1 MSQIDLSVNIGPM
14 QLKNPVMVAS
24 GTFGYAEESAS
35 LIDLNKLGAIV
46 TKAITPNPRA
56 GNPPPRIAETAA
68 GILNSIGLANV
79 GLERFKIEKMPF
91 LRNLDSRIIVNV
103 AGSSQE
109 DYLQV
114 VESLEESEGIDGYE
128 INVSCPN
135 VKQGGMQ
142 FGTDPGNVEKLTAE
156 LRRRTKRALIVKLTP
171 NVTRISDIAKAVEI
185 SGGDGISLI
194 NTVRGMA
201 IDIQTR
207 RPKIA
212 TVIAGLSGPAIK
224 PIAIAKIWEVYN
236 AVSIPIIG
244 LGGIM
249 NTDDTIEFL
258 LAGATAI
265 QVGTANFLDPAT
277 AEKIINELPIY
288 CRHHNITAIHALTG
302 AIQT

>member
-1 MSQIDLSVNIGPM
+1 MSRIDLSVNIGPM

-46 TKAITPNPRA
+46 TKAITLNPRA
-56 GNPPPRIAETAA
+56 GNPPPRIAETPA

-79 GLERFKIEKMPF
+79 GLERFKSEKMPF
-91 LRNLDSRIIVNV
+91 LRKLDSRIVVNV

-109 DYLQV
+109 EYVQV
-114 VESLEESEGIDGYE
+114 VESLEDCEGIDAYE

-142 FGTDPGNVEKLTAE
+142 FGTDPGNVERLTTE
-156 LRRRTKRALIVKLTP
+156 LRRRTARALIVKLTP
-171 NVTRISDIAKAVEI
+171 NVTQIGDIARAVEQG
-185 SGGDGISLI
+185 GGDGVSLI

-201 IDIQTR
+201 IDIHTR

-212 TVIAGLSGPAIK
+212 TVVAGLSGPAIK
-224 PIAIAKIWEVYN
+224 PIAIAKVWEVYN
-236 AVSIPIIG
+236 AVPIPIIG
-244 LGGIM
+244 LGGIL
-249 NTDDTIEFL
+249 NTDDVIEFL

-265 QVGTANFLDPAT
+265 QVGTATFLDPAT
-277 AEKIINELPIY
+277 AEKIIDKLPIY
-288 CRHHNITAIHALTG
+288 CSNHKISKIHALTG
-302 AIQT
+302 AIEI

>member
-46 TKAITPNPRA
+46 TKAITLNPRA
-56 GNPPPRIAETAA
+56 GNPPPRIAETPA

-79 GLERFKIEKMPF
+79 GLERFKSEKMPF
-91 LRNLDSRIIVNV
+91 LRKLDSRIVVNV

-109 DYLQV
+109 EYVQV
-114 VESLEESEGIDGYE
+114 VESLEDCEGIDAYE

-142 FGTDPGNVEKLTAE
+142 FGTDPGNVERLTTE
-156 LRRRTKRALIVKLTP
+156 LRRRTARALIVKLTP
-171 NVTRISDIAKAVEI
+171 NVTQIGDIARAVEQG
-185 SGGDGISLI
+185 GGDGVSLI

-201 IDIQTR
+201 IDIHTR

-212 TVIAGLSGPAIK
+212 TVVAGLSGPAIK
-224 PIAIAKIWEVYN
+224 PIAIAKVWEVYN
-236 AVSIPIIG
+236 AVPIPIIG
-244 LGGIM
+244 LGGIL
-249 NTDDTIEFL
+249 NTDDVIEFL

-265 QVGTANFLDPAT
+265 QVGPATFLDPAT
-277 AEKIINELPIY
+277 AEKIIDKLPIY
-288 CRHHNITAIHALTG
+288 CSNHKISKIHALTG
-302 AIQT
+302 AIEI

>member
-1 MSQIDLSVNIGPM
+1 MSRIDLSVNIGPM

-24 GTFGYAEESAS
+24 GTFGYAEESVS

-46 TKAITPNPRA
+46 TKAITLNPRA
-56 GNPPPRIAETAA
+56 GNPPPRIAETPA

-79 GLERFKIEKMPF
+79 GLERFKSEKMPF
-91 LRNLDSRIIVNV
+91 LREIDSRIIVNV

-109 DYLQV
+109 EYVKV
-114 VESLEESEGIDGYE
+114 VESLEDCEGIDAYE

-142 FGTDPGNVEKLTAE
+142 FGTDPANVEKLTAE
-156 LRRRTKRALIVKLTP
+156 LRERTARALIVKLTP
-171 NVTRISDIAKAVEI
+171 NVTQISDIARAVEQG
-185 SGGDGISLI
+185 GGDGVSLI

-201 IDIQTR
+201 IDIHTR

-212 TVIAGLSGPAIK
+212 TVVAGLSGPAIK
-224 PIAIAKIWEVYN
+224 PIAIAKVWEVYN

-244 LGGIM
+244 LGGIL
-249 NTDDTIEFL
+249 NTDDVIEFL

-265 QVGTANFLDPAT
+265 QVGTATFLDPAT
-277 AEKIINELPIY
+277 AEKIVDQLPIY
-288 CRHHNITAIHALTG
+288 CSNHKITNIHALTG
-302 AIQT
+302 AIEI